1 MQEPGSGQ
9 EDGLDALELRTRL
22 EARED
27 HVRELHDELA
37 RARLAADEAAAAREA
52 QETRA
57 GELEAERD
65 ALVERLRGLEG
76 EGRQRWRR
84 REKHERR
91 SDRMEREISRLEG
104 EVERGKAALEEAR
117 RDARELRKTLEERD
131 PEVSQLR
138 ATVEALE
145 EQLEEEY
152 EARRSLA
159 NPQNRLR
166 AGIEVFNDSE
176 KLRVVN
182 SISKSFGR
190 PEVFAALEDGEEPP
204 VSLTFAWRDMTWQTY
219 HANPG
224 LEVEEPRVYLHGSGD
239 DMPED
244 YGSPNASI
252 GPDGRVRLGF

>member
-1 MQEPGSGQ
+1 MQEPESGR
-9 EDGLDALELRTRL
+9 ENGVDLVEMRARLD
-22 EARED
+22 ARED
-27 HVRELHDELA
+27 HVRALHDELA
-37 RARLAADEAAAAREA
+37 RARLAADEAVAARKA

-65 ALVERLRGLEG
+65 ALAERLRGLEG

-91 SDRMEREISRLEG
+91 SERMEREIARLEG
-104 EVERGKAALEEAR
+104 ELERGKAALEESRREAR
-117 RDARELRKTLEERD
+117 DLRKRLEERD
-131 PEVSQLR
+131 PEISRLR

-176 KLRVVN
+176 QLRVVH

-190 PEVFAALEDGEEPP
+190 PEVFASLEDGEEPP

-244 YGSPNASI
+244 HGPPNASI
-252 GPDGRVRLGF
+252 GSDGWVRLGF

>member
-1 MQEPGSGQ
+1 MGEPNG
-9 EDGLDALELRTRL
+9 ENGLDVAEMRAKF

-27 HVRELHDELA
+27 HVRELYEELA
-37 RARLAADEAAAAREA
+37 RARLAADEAAAARDA
-52 QETRA
+52 RETRA
-57 GELEAERD
+57 GELEAERE
-65 ALVERLRGLEG
+65 ALAERLRGLEG

-104 EVERGKAALEEAR
+104 EVERGNRALEEAR
-117 RDARELRKTLEERD
+117 REARDLRRRLEERD
-131 PEVSQLR
+131 PEISQLR
-138 ATVEALE
+138 VTVEALE

-152 EARRSLA
+152 AARRSLA
-159 NPQNRLR
+159 DPQNRLR

-190 PEVFAALEDGEEPP
+190 PDVFAALEEGEEPP
-204 VSLTFAWRDMTWQTY
+204 VVLTFAWRDMTWQTY

-244 YGSPNASI
+244 YGPPNASI
-252 GPDGRVRLGF
+252 GPNGRVGLGF